1 MQPDPR
7 PLPDSLTRL
16 LAAPKP
22 RPVRARPKPS
32 RQDGA
37 LRAREPHSAHAALET
52 AILRGFVFGLTGL
65 VWLVVLALSVRH
77 IAH

>member
-16 LAAPKP
+16 LTVPEQ
-22 RPVRARPKPS
+22 RPVRPRPAPPP
-32 RQDGA
+32 RE
-37 LRAREPHSAHAALET
+37 RASEPRSAHAALEA
-52 AILRGFVFGLTGL
+52 AILRGFVLGLSGL
-65 VWLVVLALSVRH
+65 VWLVVLALSIQH

>member
-16 LAAPKP
+16 LAVPEQ
-22 RPVRARPKPS
+22 RPVRARPAFSRTAGAPRAPKP
-32 RQDGA
+32 R
-37 LRAREPHSAHAALET
+37 SAHAALET
-52 AILRGFVFGLTGL
+52 AILRGFVFGLAGL